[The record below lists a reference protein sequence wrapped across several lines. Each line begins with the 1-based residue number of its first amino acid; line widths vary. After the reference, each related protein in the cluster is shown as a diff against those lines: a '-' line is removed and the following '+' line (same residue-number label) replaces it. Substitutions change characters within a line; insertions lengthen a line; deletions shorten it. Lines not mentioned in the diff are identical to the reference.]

1 MTNSFQP
8 GENDA
13 GRILRPNL
21 SVQLQRA
28 VSFDSV
34 IGFTRTAYQMEEKDE
49 IFNTAET
56 VC

>member
-1 MTNSFQP
+1 MTNSFQL

-34 IGFTRTAYQMEEKDE
+34 IGFTRTAYQIEEKDE
-49 IFNTAET
+49 IFNIREQY
-56 VC
+56 